1 MTQAFRDRPVRTI
14 TALIAVALVAGPA
27 HANPADVI
35 GLGARAIAMG
45 GAQVA
50 TVEDSTAGYYN
61 PARLASFD
69 DIRIDVG
76 YQMAVPRV
84 GANGE
89 RFPVDRSEGIA
100 TGIAV
105 PGKILGKRLAIGATM
120 FLPDQQVTRTRTLPA
135 ERPRF
140 LAYDNRPQR
149 LLLAA
154 TAAYELVPGLQVGAG
169 VAYMASTNGS
179 VELQGL
185 VGFPNPAV
193 SDLDLSIDVD
203 VQTIRYPHAGIA
215 WQVTPRLVL
224 GASYRGGFRLVIDQ
238 TVKVR
243 GDLGTPDAT
252 VVEDG
257 RLDLRSVSQ
266 DLFQPMQI
274 TVGGA
279 LQATPC
285 LLVALDL
292 AYQRW
297 SVYDNPT
304 ARIEIELD
312 IKQFN
317 DLVMIPPPRT
327 FEVPDLRDIVVP
339 RLGVEWKGAPG
350 PRTWTARGGYVFE
363 YAVAPEQRG
372 SSNFIDNHKHTLAV
386 GGGVAWRGLGGVIG
400 KPFSLDGFL
409 SFTYLQPR
417 DHRKLSP
424 VDPVGDYT
432 ASGHAIAAGVMS
444 RWRF

>member
-1 MTQAFRDRPVRTI
+1 MKAA
-14 TALIAVALVAGPA
+14 ALLLLVAAAPA
-27 HANPADVI
+27 SANPADVI

-50 TVEDSTAGYYN
+50 TVDDSTAGYYN

-69 DIRIDVG
+69 DIHIDVG

-89 RFPVDRSEGIA
+89 LFPIDRSQGLA
-100 TGIAV
+100 AGIAV
-105 PGKILGKRLAIGATM
+105 PGRVLGKRLAIGATV
-120 FLPDQQVTRTRTLPA
+120 FVPDQQVTRTRTLPA

-140 LAYDNRPQR
+140 LTYDNRPQR
-149 LLLAA
+149 LLMAA
-154 TAAYELVPGLQVGAG
+154 TAGFEILPGLQIGGG
-169 VAYMASTNGS
+169 VAYMASTNGT

-185 VGFPNPAV
+185 VGFPNAEL

-215 WQVTPRLVL
+215 WQASPKLSF

-243 GDLGTPDAT
+243 GDLGTPDIV
-252 VVEDG
+252 VVENG

-279 LQATPC
+279 YQVTPC
-285 LLVALDL
+285 LLVALDI

-312 IKQFN
+312 VGQFN
-317 DLVMIPPPRT
+317 DLVMIPPPRQL
-327 FEVPDLRDIVVP
+327 EIPDLRDIVVP
-339 RLGVEWKGAPG
+339 RLGVEWQGAPG
-350 PRTWTARGGYVFE
+350 PRKWIARGGYVFE
-363 YAVAPEQRG
+363 AAVAPEQKG
-372 SSNFIDNHKHTLAV
+372 ESNFIDNHKHTLSL
-386 GGGVAWRGLGGVIG
+386 GGGIEWRGIGDVIQ
-400 KPFSLDGFL
+400 KPFSLDGFV

-417 DHRKLSP
+417 DHHKLSP

-432 ASGHAIAAGVMS
+432 ASGHAIAAGVMT

>member
-1 MTQAFRDRPVRTI
+1 MR
-14 TALIAVALVAGPA
+14 ALVAVMLAATPA
-27 HANPADVI
+27 VANPADVI

-50 TVEDSTAGYYN
+50 NVDDSTAGYYN
-61 PARLASFD
+61 PALLASFD
-69 DIRIDVG
+69 DIHIDVG
-76 YQMAVPRV
+76 YQVAVPRV

-89 RFPVDRSEGIA
+89 QFAVDRSEGIA
-100 TGIAV
+100 AGLAV
-105 PGKILGKRLAIGATM
+105 PGRILGHRLAIGATM
-120 FLPDQQVTRTRTLPA
+120 FIPDQQVTRTRTLPFD
-135 ERPRF
+135 RPRF

-154 TAAYELVPGLQVGAG
+154 VAAYELVPGLQVGAG

-203 VQTIRYPHAGIA
+203 VKTIRYPHAGIA
-215 WQVTPRLVL
+215 WKATPRLTL
-224 GASYRGGFRLVIDQ
+224 GAAYRGGFRLVIDQ

-266 DLFQPMQI
+266 DLFQPLQI

-279 LQATPC
+279 FAVTSC

-292 AYQRW
+292 TYQRW
-297 SVYDNPT
+297 SDYDNPT
-304 ARIEIELD
+304 AKIEIELD

-317 DLVMIPPPRT
+317 DLVMIPPARE
-327 FEVPDLRDIVVP
+327 FEIPNLRDIVVP
-339 RLGVEWKGAPG
+339 RVGVEWRGAPG
-350 PRTWTARGGYVFE
+350 HRTWTARGGYVFE

-372 SSNFIDNHKHTLAV
+372 DSNFIDNHKHTLGL
-386 GGGVAWRGLGGVIG
+386 GGGVQWRGLGGVIE
-400 KPFSLDGFL
+400 KPFSLDAFV

-417 DHRKLSP
+417 DHHKLSP
-424 VDPVGDYT
+424 IDSVGDYT
-432 ASGHAIAAGVMS
+432 ASGHAIAAGVTS

>member
-1 MTQAFRDRPVRTI
+1 MKRA
-14 TALIAVALVAGPA
+14 ALILLVSSTAS
-27 HANPADVI
+27 ANPADVF

-50 TVEDSTAGYYN
+50 SVDDSTAGYYN

-69 DIRIDVG
+69 DIHIDVG

-89 RFPVDRSEGIA
+89 TFAIDRSEGVA
-100 TGIAV
+100 AGIAV
-105 PGKILGKRLAIGATM
+105 PGKILGRRLAIGAS
-120 FLPDQQVTRTRTLPA
+120 LYVPDQQVTRTRTLPA

-154 TAAYELVPGLQVGAG
+154 NAAFEITDGLQIGAG

-185 VGFPNPAV
+185 VGFPNAAE

-203 VQTIRYPHAGIA
+203 VKTIRYPHAGIA
-215 WQVTPRLVL
+215 WQATPRLML

-243 GDLGTPDAT
+243 GDLGTPDT
-252 VVEDG
+252 VVVEDG

-266 DLFQPMQI
+266 DLFQPLQV

-279 LQATPC
+279 YRITPC
-285 LLVALDL
+285 VLLAADL
-292 AYQRW
+292 VYQRW

-304 ARIEIELD
+304 AKIEVELD
-312 IKQFN
+312 VKQFN
-317 DLVMIPPPRT
+317 DLVMIPPARILEP
-327 FEVPDLRDIVVP
+327 PKLRDIVVP
-339 RLGVEWKGAPG
+339 RLGVEWKAATG
-350 PRTWTARGGYVFE
+350 PREWTARGGYVFE
-363 YAVAPEQRG
+363 RAVSPEQKG
-372 SSNFIDNHKHTLAV
+372 ESNFIDNHKHTVAI
-386 GGGVAWRGLGGVIG
+386 GGGVQWKGLGEVIQ
-400 KPFSLDGFL
+400 KPVSLDAFV

-417 DHRKLSP
+417 DHHKLSP
-424 VDPVGDYT
+424 IDPVGDYT
-432 ASGHAIAAGVMS
+432 AKGHAFAAGLMS